1 SRRIMAH
8 NPQGKTDAAARSI
21 PVHPS
26 VMNILARRLSER
38 GPFLINGLE
47 PGGPDRK
54 RSWYVSK
61 AFGRFRAQVGIAGRL
76 QDFHALRNTFIEA
89 MEGAEVAEST
99 VKLLVGHKRP
109 SLTFG
114 HYSKGERV
122 ALRRAINRLSYG
134 AEVMKLI
141 RQEPS
146 NDQRHQGQGH
156 RSRATQRQR
165 AGKRK
170 PQTGDDMQRD

>member
-1 SRRIMAH
+1 
-8 NPQGKTDAAARSI
+8 
-21 PVHPS
+21 S

-61 AFGRFRAQVGIAGRL
+61 ALGRFRAQVGIAGRL

-89 MEGAEVAEST
+89 MEGAEVPEST
-99 VKLLVGHKRP
+99 VKLLVGHKRA

-122 ALRRAINRLSYG
+122 ALRKAIDRLSYG

-141 RQEPS
+141 RQEPAD
-146 NDQRHQGQGH
+146 DQRPRGRSRLGLRTSFGRTHRH
-156 RSRATQRQR
+156 RSRATPTQR
-165 AGKRK
+165 AGK
-170 PQTGDDMQRD
+170 